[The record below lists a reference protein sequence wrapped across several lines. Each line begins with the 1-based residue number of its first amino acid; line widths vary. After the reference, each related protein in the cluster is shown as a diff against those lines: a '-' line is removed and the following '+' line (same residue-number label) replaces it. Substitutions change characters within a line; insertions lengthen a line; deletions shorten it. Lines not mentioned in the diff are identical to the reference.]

1 MPITYEELLQ
11 RLKKYISKK
20 NDLELIKKA
29 YLFASEK
36 HFGQKRLT
44 GEDYIIHP
52 LSVAYILATIK
63 ADTETI
69 CAALLH
75 DVIEDCDV
83 TKEEIS
89 ELFGNEIAFLVDGV
103 TKINK
108 LSFGGDNEATIAYQ
122 KKILVGLTEDVRVII
137 IKLADRLHNM
147 RTLWA
152 IPENKQKEKAKET
165 LDVLTPIADRLGIN
179 QMKSE
184 LEDLALR
191 YYKPEAYFQ
200 IVEKLNQSKPERE
213 NMVNDLIYT
222 VSKLLK
228 EHGIKHEIK
237 GRAKSI
243 YSIYNKLHKGKSF
256 NQIYDIFALRIFV
269 NTEEL
274 CYQTLGIIHS
284 KFKPVPGRFKDYI
297 AMPKT
302 NLYQSLHTTVFSD
315 SGVPFEIQIRTYEMD
330 RIAEYGI
337 ASHWSYKEK
346 GSVKA
351 NMQSDMEQ
359 KLQIFRS
366 IMDLNN
372 ESDTDEVFVNS
383 IKEDFKD
390 TIYVF
395 TPKGDVIEL
404 PNGSTP
410 IDFAYRVHTNVG
422 DKMVGA
428 LVNGSIVPL
437 DYQLKTNDIVKINTN
452 NNSLGPSKEWMN
464 IAYTQSAK
472 NKIRSFYNKIDK
484 LEYIKKGQEIIEEA
498 LRKRK
503 IAFNDFFDDE
513 NIEKVLN
520 EYKYQDI
527 EELYNNVGLGKLAV
541 NSVINIIYNENETK
555 EELILKKTLEKE
567 VKLPTIKNDII
578 VEGIDDIKVN
588 IASCC
593 KPIPGDRII
602 GYITKGYGITIH
614 RLMCPNISDV
624 NERTINV
631 SWNKETTKK
640 YPTSLLISSISNNI
654 LLDIISK
661 TSNNDINVESINTL
675 TSSEGFLYNITV
687 LVKDK
692 ETLEKFMFDLKSIPD
707 ITNIDRMIK

>member
-1 MPITYEELLQ
+1 
-11 RLKKYISKK
+11 
-20 NDLELIKKA
+20 
-29 YLFASEK
+29 
-36 HFGQKRLT
+36 
-44 GEDYIIHP
+44 
-52 LSVAYILATIK
+52 
-63 ADTETI
+63 
-69 CAALLH
+69 
-75 DVIEDCDV
+75 
-83 TKEEIS
+83 
-89 ELFGNEIAFLVDGV
+89 
-103 TKINK
+103 
-108 LSFGGDNEATIAYQ
+108 
-122 KKILVGLTEDVRVII
+122 
-137 IKLADRLHNM
+137 
-147 RTLWA
+147 
-152 IPENKQKEKAKET
+152 
-165 LDVLTPIADRLGIN
+165 
-179 QMKSE
+179 
-184 LEDLALR
+184 
-191 YYKPEAYFQ
+191 
-200 IVEKLNQSKPERE
+200 
-213 NMVNDLIYT
+213 
-222 VSKLLK
+222 
-228 EHGIKHEIK
+228 
-237 GRAKSI
+237 
-243 YSIYNKLHKGKSF
+243 
-256 NQIYDIFALRIFV
+256 
-269 NTEEL
+269 
-274 CYQTLGIIHS
+274 
-284 KFKPVPGRFKDYI
+284 
-297 AMPKT
+297 
-302 NLYQSLHTTVFSD
+302 
-315 SGVPFEIQIRTYEMD
+315 
-330 RIAEYGI
+330 
-337 ASHWSYKEK
+337 
-346 GSVKA
+346 
-351 NMQSDMEQ
+351 
-359 KLQIFRS
+359 
-366 IMDLNN
+366 
-372 ESDTDEVFVNS
+372 
-383 IKEDFKD
+383 
-390 TIYVF
+390 
-395 TPKGDVIEL
+395 
-404 PNGSTP
+404 
-410 IDFAYRVHTNVG
+410 
-422 DKMVGA
+422 MVGA

-614 RLMCPNISDV
+614 RLMCPNISDI